1 MKRKFRPGQATEFS
15 FGGDEVHQSQVK
27 VFEPVKSPLHQFL
40 TLCCQTARFVAV
52 DFGGAKIA

>member
-1 MKRKFRPGQATEFS
+1 MKRKFRRLSGTEFS

-27 VFEPVKSPLHQFL
+27 VFEPVKSPPHQFL

-52 DFGGAKIA
+52 DLGGAKIA